1 MKVLIVDDEPLARR
15 RLARMLGRQRDLE
28 LVGEAEDGARARTLI
43 DTLAPELVLLDIDMP
58 QLDGIA
64 LARQLPSHVS
74 VVFTTA
80 HRKHAVD
87 AFALAAVDYLLKPIE
102 DERLTEAL
110 ERVRS
115 ARRALGPVAP
125 PPGPG
130 GLPLLRLAARAGEAI
145 ELLDP
150 AQVARLFASDKY
162 TLCQLAGRELVLDDS
177 LNVLEAR
184 LASYG
189 FFRAHRGELINLHR
203 VRALR
208 HEPDAA
214 YVELDD
220 GQRAQVSRRALPELK
235 QRLGIG

>member
-15 RLARMLGRQRDLE
+15 RLARMLGRQRDVV
-28 LVGEAEDGARARTLI
+28 LVGEAEDAARAQALI
-43 DTLAPELVLLDIDMP
+43 DTLAPELLLLDIDMP
-58 QLDGIA
+58 GIDGIA
-64 LARQLPSHVS
+64 LARKLPSHVS

-87 AFALAAVDYLLKPIE
+87 AFELAAVDYLLKPIE

-110 ERVRS
+110 DRVRT
-115 ARRALGPVAP
+115 ARRALSPAAVSGGPPA
-125 PPGPG
+125 
-130 GLPLLRLAARAGEAI
+130 LLRLAARAGDAI

-150 AQVARLFASDKY
+150 ADVARLFASDKY
-162 TLCQLAGRELVLDDS
+162 TLCRLGGRELVLDDS
-177 LNVLEAR
+177 LSVLEAR
-184 LASYG
+184 LAPHG

-208 HEPDAA
+208 HEPDGA
-214 YVELDD
+214 YAELDD

-235 QRLGIG
+235 QRLGIT